1 MCISQEDAMPRTVQD
16 LMTKN
21 PVTLGPEASAAEAA
35 KLMKEHDIGDV
46 LVIEDD
52 RLCGIVTDR
61 DLAIR
66 CVADGGSV
74 HEPIGEF
81 CSTEPFTLEPNADV
95 KDAVDAMKE
104 RAIRRIPVV
113 DGTRLVGVISLGDLA
128 QAQDPRSALGQNS
141 SAPPNQ

>member
-1 MCISQEDAMPRTVQD
+1 MRTVQE

-21 PVTLGPEASAAEAA
+21 PVTLPPSASAAEAA
-35 KLMKEHDIGDV
+35 KLMKENDIGDV
-46 LVIEDD
+46 LVCEQD

-66 CVADGGSV
+66 CVADGESV

-81 CSTEPFTLEPNADV
+81 CSTDVVTLAPDDEV
-95 KDAVDAMKE
+95 KRAVETMKE
-104 RAIRRIPVV
+104 HAIRRIPIV
-113 DGTRLVGVISLGDLA
+113 DGERLVGVVSLGDLA
-128 QAQDPRSALGQNS
+128 QEQDPRSALGQIS